1 MTGVQIRFGL
11 QFKTEINPDNGR
23 SIMQVDIIDFYMDL
37 NRKNL
42 DFDFDWDG
50 LSGSVISAIEPVIML
65 IFKGTICDEIEDAV
79 EDVVYMLNP
88 MVN

>member
-1 MTGVQIRFGL
+1 
-11 QFKTEINPDNGR
+11 
-23 SIMQVDIIDFYMDL
+23 MQAEIIDFYMDL

-50 LSGSVISAIEPVIML
+50 KNSGGMGVAEMFVIPL
-65 IFKGTICDEIEDAV
+65 FKGKICDTITDVV

-88 MVN
+88 ILNNFLRN